1 MQVSVHQLRSCKPA
15 KKAYN
20 LVHQKR
26 KIKALRGFVHQLRSC
41 KPAKKAYDLVQR
53 KRKIKALRGSVH
65 QLRSCKPVKKAYDL
79 VQRKRKIKALRGSV
93 HQLRAGSRETGLR
106 PSTEVP
112 GMRRKPTQPPGALPG
127 KRFAPLNGR
136 IRLSRV

>member
-1 MQVSVHQLRSCKPA
+1 MALRASVHQLRSP
-15 KKAYN
+15 
-20 LVHQKR
+20 
-26 KIKALRGFVHQLRSC
+26 

-106 PSTEVP
+106 PSTVE
-112 GMRRKPTQPPGALPG
+112 
-127 KRFAPLNGR
+127 
-136 IRLSRV
+136 